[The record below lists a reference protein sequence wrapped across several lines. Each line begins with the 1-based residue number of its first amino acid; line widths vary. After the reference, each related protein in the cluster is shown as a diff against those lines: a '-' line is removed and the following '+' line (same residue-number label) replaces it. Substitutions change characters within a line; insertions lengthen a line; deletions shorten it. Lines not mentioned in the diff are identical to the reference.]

1 VAFPAQDILRNRN
14 KVFFM
19 LKQADYII
27 VGAGSAG
34 CVLANR
40 LSADPNNSVLLLE
53 AGGKDKS
60 LFIHMPAG
68 YSQIVPTKNAQN
80 YAFETQPEPNLG
92 GRPMYWPRGRGWGG
106 SSSINAMVYI
116 RGHANDYDHWSQLGN
131 KGWSYAEVLPYFKKA
146 ECFEGQGDSQYH
158 GSEGPLGVK
167 KSDRTDDI
175 LLDKFVAAGAQAGFP
190 LTNDFNGRQQ
200 EGFSRYEHTIKGAKR
215 SSAAQAYLHPVLDR
229 PNLTVMSNVSVD
241 RVICQGNRAVGVE
254 VVSKNEKIRLQAQ
267 KEVILSAGA
276 LNSPQILLRSGIG
289 AGEEVTQH
297 GIDLVHDLPGV
308 GENLQD
314 HIGVVSQFACT
325 QPVTLHRSAN
335 VWNRLTAGIKFLA
348 FGTGDAAQ
356 PPTAGGAF
364 IKSHPDKAIPDMQ
377 IHYVSA
383 AMKDVHAR
391 EGVPKAHGFSSIVY
405 CCRPQSRGRVG
416 LKDANPESSPAI
428 FPNYFAVEQDL
439 IDTRNGFR
447 ETRRVFMQQA
457 FDEYRGKQLKP
468 SADVDIDNDAQVD
481 QWIRATG
488 ETLYHPVG
496 TCKMG
501 SDDMAVVDEQGAVHG
516 MQGLRVIDASLMP
529 TLIGGNTNAPTIMMA
544 EKISDHILGRVAL
557 PAEDVE
563 SVT

>member
-1 VAFPAQDILRNRN
+1 
-14 KVFFM
+14 M

-40 LSADPNNSVLLLE
+40 LSENPNNTVLLIE
-53 AGGKDKS
+53 AGGKDKN

-68 YSQIVPTKNAQN
+68 YSQIVPTQNAQN
-80 YAFETQPEPNLG
+80 YAYETQPDTNVG
-92 GRPMYWPRGRGWGG
+92 GRSMYWPRGRGWGG

-131 KGWSYAEVLPYFKKA
+131 KGWSYAQVLPYFKKA
-146 ECFEGQGDSQYH
+146 ECFEGEGDSQYH
-158 GSEGPLGVK
+158 GTDGPLAVK
-167 KSDRTDDI
+167 KSDRTDDV
-175 LLDKFVAAGAQAGFP
+175 LLDKFVQAGAQAGFP

-200 EGFSRYEHTIKGAKR
+200 EGFSRYEHTIKGSKR
-215 SSAAQAYLHPVLDR
+215 CSAAQAYLHPVLDR
-229 PNLTVMSNVSVD
+229 ANLTVISDVTVD
-241 RVICQGNRAVGVE
+241 RVVCEGKRAVAVD
-254 VVSKNEKIRLQAQ
+254 VIVKKEKIRLAAQ

-289 AGEEVTQH
+289 PHVEVSKH

-335 VWNRLTAGIKFLA
+335 VWNRLTSGIKYLA
-348 FGTGDAAQ
+348 FGTGDAAH

-383 AMKDVHAR
+383 AMNDVHAR
-391 EGVPKAHGFSSIVY
+391 EGVPKEHGFSSIVY
-405 CCRPQSRGRVG
+405 CCRPQSRGRIG
-416 LKDANPESSPAI
+416 LQDADPQSAPAI
-428 FPNYFAVEQDL
+428 FPNYFSVEQDL

-447 ETRRVFMQQA
+447 QTRRVFMQQA

-468 SADVDIDNDAQVD
+468 SSDVNVDDDAQVD
-481 QWIRATG
+481 QWIRDTG

-501 SDDMAVVDEQGAVHG
+501 TDDMAVVDVHGAVHG
-516 MQGLRVIDASLMP
+516 MQGLRVVDASLMP

-544 EKISDHILGRVAL
+544 EKIADDILGQPVL
-557 PAEDVE
+557 PAAEV
-563 SVT
+563 VTAN